1 MLLSW
6 IAGRWVRTMLLWIV
20 AVACLA
26 SLPHVL
32 APAAQAQSWGE
43 RWVTLATRDIDAKA
57 GRASIDLSNAKGAFR
72 AIRVSL
78 KAGAL
83 ALTQVE
89 LRYDGAPVHTARRA
103 VVLRQNE
110 RPQLIDTR
118 SEDRFLD
125 SLVLAFRAVPGEP
138 DKAMLVVEGLQTL
151 SGAAAVRGR
160 PPPAVSQAP
169 KSAESAKPTPAETEA
184 KARSRDE
191 VKPAPPPPPPPVAGA
206 RPPAVATPPPTPAAP
221 PPIAT
226 SPTPAPGAAPPPM
239 RNGTGSRGAVAEP
252 WDVVPVFY
260 GTDRN
265 REAQAKR
272 ISYGSDRA
280 RRLELGRALVT
291 VPKAHEVP
299 NIERPWVYRLPF
311 TQIVLYS
318 EAEDPKRH
326 FTLKEVRSL
335 SKDEFLR
342 LVRERLNPSS
352 NYKDHALVFVHGFN
366 TSFEHALYR
375 TAQIAYDIKFDGAPF
390 LYSWPSKG
398 ALSTQDYSYDRESS
412 GQAEPYLRQFLEVVA
427 RETGA
432 KSVSVIAHSMG
443 NQLLLPVLRDL
454 KRAAPPSVA
463 ISQVILAAPDV
474 DRDAF
479 ENIAK
484 ELAGVSRGVT
494 MLAAGNDRALGISRR
509 FWGGVPRAGDVPA
522 GGPIVID
529 GVDTID
535 VTAIS
540 TLLFAL
546 NHSGYAETSA
556 LLQDIQLLIQTGE
569 RPPDKRVPIL
579 ERVKTSRG
587 DYWRYPKPKP

>member
-1 MLLSW
+1 MSVL
-6 IAGRWVRTMLLWIV
+6 T
-20 AVACLA
+20 
-26 SLPHVL
+26 SLPL
-32 APAAQAQSWGE
+32 PARAQTGGD
-43 RWVTLATRDIDAKA
+43 RWVTLATRAIDAKT
-57 GRASIDLSNAKGAFR
+57 GRASIDLSRAKGAFR
-72 AIRVSL
+72 AVRVSL
-78 KAGAL
+78 RTGAL
-83 ALTQVE
+83 ALTQIE
-89 LRYDGAPVHTARRA
+89 LKYDGGRAHTARRA
-103 VVLRQNE
+103 VVLRQNDPP
-110 RPQLIDTR
+110 RLIDGR

-125 SLVLAFRAVPGEP
+125 SLVLAFRPVAGEP
-138 DKAMLVVEGLQTL
+138 DRAILVIEGLQ
-151 SGAAAVRGR
+151 SPGGAAAVRGR
-160 PPPAVSQAP
+160 PASPPAVSQAP
-169 KSAESAKPTPAETEA
+169 KGAAPATPTPAETEA
-184 KARSRDE
+184 KARSRDVE
-191 VKPAPPPPPPPVAGA
+191 RRERRIEPPEAAPPPPPIPPPAA
-206 RPPAVATPPPTPAAP
+206 SRPPAPAAP
-221 PPIAT
+221 PPVAT

-239 RNGTGSRGAVAEP
+239 RNGKGTRGVSEP
-252 WDVVPVFY
+252 WDIVPVFY

-265 REAQAKR
+265 REAQETRVA
-272 ISYGSDRA
+272 YGSERA

-318 EAEDPKRH
+318 ETEDPKRH

-335 SKDEFLR
+335 TRDEFLR
-342 LVRERLNPSS
+342 LVRERLGPSRAF
-352 NYKDHALVFVHGFN
+352 KDHALIFVHGFN

-398 ALSTQDYSYDRESS
+398 ALSSQDYSYDRESS

-432 KSVSVIAHSMG
+432 TSVSIIAHSMG
-443 NQLLLPVLRDL
+443 SQLLLPVLRDL
-454 KRAAPPSVA
+454 KRVTPPGVA

-479 ENIAK
+479 ENIAR
-484 ELAGVSRGVT
+484 EVIGVSRGVT

-509 FWGGVPRAGDVPA
+509 FWGGLPRAGDVPT
-522 GGPIVID
+522 GGPIVIE

-540 TLLFAL
+540 TVLFAL
-546 NHSGYAETSA
+546 NHSGYAEKSA

-579 ERVKTSRG
+579 ERVKTDRG
-587 DYWRYPKPKP
+587 DYWRYPRVSR